1 LRAEKFQFI
10 SLGRLF
16 FLFFDLPPNLIV
28 AILGL
33 KFFLFFKHLSMN
45 RLRLRRSGAALL
57 FPVHYRA
64 GDSIRFLLI
73 AAAGIRNAGADI
85 TRTAFG

>member
-1 LRAEKFQFI
+1 
-10 SLGRLF
+10 
-16 FLFFDLPPNLIV
+16 
-28 AILGL
+28 
-33 KFFLFFKHLSMN
+33 MN

-73 AAAGIRNAGADI
+73 AAAGLRNSLVHRLHEPLYRLLRCP
-85 TRTAFG
+85 RTMQFLHRQRFKIHHQTPLTLSHP